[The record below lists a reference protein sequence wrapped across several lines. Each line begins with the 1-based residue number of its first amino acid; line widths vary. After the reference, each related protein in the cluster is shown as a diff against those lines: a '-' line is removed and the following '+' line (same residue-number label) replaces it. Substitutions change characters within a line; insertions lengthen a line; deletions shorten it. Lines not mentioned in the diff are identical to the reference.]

1 MGNIKMGKDPQVIK
15 DIKALRLPVRE
26 LAEKLIAECEKQGL
40 KIIITQTLRT
50 QEAQKE
56 YYSWG
61 RTKLNP
67 HTAKMTKVT
76 NADGVK
82 IKSKHQLGAAFDI
95 CIGIKGREYDTI
107 LLRQAGRIGMD
118 LGLVWGGTWASFMD
132 MPHFELEEK
141 SEVVDN
147 LQKSEV
153 IATEAEM
160 PSNAGYL
167 DPIRKVHPVIIEDKQ
182 AAFDDMIITA
192 KFVMIEN
199 RNFIR
204 LIDLDKAGMSVSWD
218 NASKMPVISTKKA
231 ESL

>member
-1 MGNIKMGKDPQVIK
+1 MGNIVMGKDPHIIR
-15 DIKALRLPVRE
+15 DIKALRTPARE
-26 LAEKLIAECEKQGL
+26 LAEKLVAECERQGL

-50 QEAQKE
+50 LEAQQE

-76 NADGVK
+76 NADGIR

-107 LLRQAGRIGMD
+107 LLRQAGRIGIS
-118 LGLVWGGTWASFMD
+118 LGLTWGGTWTNFMD
-132 MPHFELEEK
+132 MPHFEVDEK
-141 SEVVDN
+141 SAGVDN
-147 LQKSEV
+147 LQKCED
-153 IATEAEM
+153 ITLDAES
-160 PSNAGYL
+160 PSKSISDY
-167 DPIRKVHPVIIEDKQ
+167 PIPKVYPVIIEDKK

-192 KFVMIEN
+192 KFVMIES

-204 LIDLDKAGMSVSWD
+204 LIDLEKAGIKVSWD
-218 NASKMPVISTKKA
+218 NVSKMPVISLNRT